1 MNHTTLKS
9 QPGDAGY
16 YDAPLTAEELAQPDP
31 ALEENDAYVLA
42 TGGTLPTGGGE
53 ILEGNALRRAIASIE
68 PLTP

>member
-1 MNHTTLKS
+1 MNHATSKF

-53 ILEGNALRRAIASIE
+53 ILEGDALRRAIGSIE
-68 PLTP
+68 PLAP